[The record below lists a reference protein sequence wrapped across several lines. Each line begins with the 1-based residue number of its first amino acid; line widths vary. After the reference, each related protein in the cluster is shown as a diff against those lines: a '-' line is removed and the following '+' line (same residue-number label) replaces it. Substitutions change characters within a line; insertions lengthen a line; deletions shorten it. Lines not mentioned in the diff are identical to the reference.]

1 MDRLALYIAMMSG
14 SGIAGTLLIIFFAFN
29 WYSWTAIA
37 VAGVVGLVTAW
48 PTGRLISIY
57 IKDRDPLFHRREP
70 KGILPDPS
78 GPEL

>member
-1 MDRLALYIAMMSG
+1 MDRLALYLTLMSG
-14 SGIAGTLLIIFFAFN
+14 SGIAGTLLIVFFAVN

-37 VAGVVGLVTAW
+37 VAAGIGLVTAW
-48 PTGRLISIY
+48 PTARMVSKY
-57 IKDRDPLFHRREP
+57 IKDNDPLFHRREP